1 MTILTIFFT
10 LNCAI
15 FIGFSGYP
23 VKKKKK
29 PPPPPK
35 KPTPNNTNPRSMLF
49 SETNN
54 ENHQKSSCTKNYDI
68 NDCI

>member
-1 MTILTIFFT
+1 MTILNNLFT

-23 VKKKKK
+23 VKKKKS
-29 PPPPPK
+29 PLPPK
-35 KPTPNNTNPRSMLF
+35 GKKPNNTNPRSMLF

-54 ENHQKSSCTKNYDI
+54 ENHQKSSCTKKP
-68 NDCI
+68 